1 MSYRY
6 MRIVLFFDLPMVT
19 NPEKRNYIKFRNYL
33 LKNGFFMI
41 QQSVYC
47 KLALNGT
54 VVNSVMKN
62 LEENKPEEGLIQ
74 ILIITEKQ
82 YEKMIMLLGHSDSE
96 VLNTDERL
104 VIL

>member
-54 VVNSVMKN
+54 VVNSVMK
-62 LEENKPEEGLIQ
+62 KFGR
-74 ILIITEKQ
+74 KQ
-82 YEKMIMLLGHSDSE
+82 AGRRTYSDF
-96 VLNTDERL
+96 DYY
-104 VIL
+104 